1 MNRLISW
8 FCKIFI
14 APIVKFLLIKRV
26 KGWENIPETN
36 FILASNHE
44 SHLDWIIDGYICVPR
59 SFRFIGQTDQYSGL
73 TKVFLYIMYFFAGVI
88 HLNRKSK
95 ASKKKMFEQA
105 IKSLKVGDCL
115 IIYPEGTRTRTGQ
128 IGRGKRGI
136 ARIFLETGKP
146 ILPVAIKGTFE
157 LLPPKS
163 RPRTDKIKRIVEIN
177 IGKPLY
183 FKQEYEKAKSVDK
196 NSEEYRLLLSK
207 ITGKMMNEIIS
218 LRSELDLKT

>member
-1 MNRLISW
+1 MNKLISW
-8 FCKIFI
+8 FCNIFI
-14 APIVKFLLIKRV
+14 APIIKFLLVKKI

-44 SHLDWIIDGYICVPR
+44 SHLDWLIDGCICVPR
-59 SFRFIGQTDQYSGL
+59 SFRFVGQTDQYGGL
-73 TKVFLYIMYFFAGVI
+73 TKVLLYIMYFLAGVI
-88 HLNRKSK
+88 HINRKNK
-95 ASKKKMFEQA
+95 ESKKRMFEQA
-105 IKSLKVGDCL
+105 IKSLKAGDCL

-157 LLPPKS
+157 ILPPKS
-163 RPRTDKIKRIVEIN
+163 KLRIDKIKRTVEIN

-183 FKQEYEKAKSVDK
+183 FKEEYEKAKSVDK
-196 NSEEYRLLLSK
+196 NSEEYGLLLSK
-207 ITGKMMNEIIS
+207 ITGKMMDEIIS
-218 LRSELDLKT
+218 LRSELDSKA